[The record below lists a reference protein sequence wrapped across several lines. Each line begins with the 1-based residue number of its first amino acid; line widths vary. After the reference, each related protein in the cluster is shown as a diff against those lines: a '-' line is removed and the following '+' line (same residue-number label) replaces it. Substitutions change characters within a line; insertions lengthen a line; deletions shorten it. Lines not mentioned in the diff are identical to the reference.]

1 MLVEKERETLG
12 DDFQSQVNAAKKAKR
27 EGNMNKWEAFSS
39 GVQIAAG
46 SSMGGESETRPLEPL
61 GAPLPHPPLRAPRHA
76 TRTTPPLSLSILGS
90 RDNLITGSLG
100 RTAALPEGWTA
111 VEYKT
116 AGGTW
121 KKRCTLAS

>member
-76 TRTTPPLSLSILGS
+76 TRTTPPLSLSILDG
-90 RDNLITGSLG
+90 TGL
-100 RTAALPEGWTA
+100 TAALPEGWTA

-116 AGGTW
+116 AAGNW

>member
-1 MLVEKERETLG
+1 MVVEKERKTLG
-12 DDFQSQVNAAKKAKR
+12 DDFQSQVNAAKKAKQ
-27 EGNMNKWEAFSS
+27 EGDTNKWEAFGS
-39 GVQIAAG
+39 GVKKTAG
-46 SSMGGESETRPLEPL
+46 QSMGGESETRPLEPL

-90 RDNLITGSLG
+90 LG

-111 VEYKT
+111 VEYKS

-121 KKRCTLAS
+121 QKRCTLAS